1 MLYFSFLVGYKTI
14 YTNPSPHPYY
24 HPTTM
29 VCTLYPIFINTEH
42 PVTLVRRDPS
52 LPRLNFSAV
61 VPKRG
66 ARGIHIA
73 RYLAAKVE
81 GLNPDLLRIV
91 EVYVLIR

>member
-42 PVTLVRRDPS
+42 PGYL
-52 LPRLNFSAV
+52 
-61 VPKRG
+61 G
-66 ARGIHIA
+66 AS
-73 RYLAAKVE
+73 
-81 GLNPDLLRIV
+81 
-91 EVYVLIR
+91 